1 MLLVLSPGSHN
12 TPNMLIYK
20 KRASDMD
27 NGKTVEDRALIP

>member
-27 NGKTVEDRALIP
+27 NEKQSKIEL